1 VEELLM
7 ASLAKIR
14 ANQRNARKSTGPRTR
29 AGKAIVARNART
41 HGLNLPA
48 WHDQSL
54 AREVV
59 DLARAI
65 ETSVIGAAAD
75 ATGHALACRI
85 AEAMIDWRRVRLA
98 KLALVATLAADP
110 GDRRALR
117 QLWRLDR
124 YEARAFVRRTRAIRA
139 FDAVVL
145 GMRSAKQSQRRKP
158 NDSRR
163 SLQAA
168 TAERL
173 AARTWAAVR
182 RYAGRNLAKQTQRR
196 NANDSSR
203 VMRRPMSPL
212 CRNGT
217 IRAAHRW
224 RRLPTKHDQRG
235 RK

>member
-1 VEELLM
+1 M
-7 ASLAKIR
+7 ASPAKIR
-14 ANQRNARKSTGPRTR
+14 ANQRNALRSTGPRTR

-48 WHDQSL
+48 WHDPTL

-98 KLALVATLAADP
+98 KLALAATLADDP

-124 YEARAFVRRTRAIRA
+124 YEARAFARRTRAIRD

-145 GMRSAKQSQRRKP
+145 GMRSAKQSQRGKP

-163 SLQAA
+163 SPQRAA
-168 TAERL
+168 ASI
-173 AARTWAAVR
+173 WAAVR

-196 NANDSSR
+196 NANDFSR
-203 VMRRPMSPL
+203 VMRWPMSPL

-224 RRLPTKHDQRG
+224 RRLPTKA
-235 RK
+235 